1 MRPTLTLLMLIVI
14 AAPLP
19 SCSRL
24 SKGGWE
30 PVSEGPVAAVPNP
43 LPVPFFSREL
53 VMDEVSDEIEDY
65 FRILREQRVRLT
77 GDILTEGFIDT
88 VPRIGSTI
96 LEPWR
101 RDSTPG
107 FERVHASLQTIR
119 RWARV
124 RVIPTANQYLIDV
137 KVYKEL
143 EDLEEPMQSS
153 LTGQPF
159 RQDNVL
165 DHDLIDNFVEP
176 PNLGWIPMGR
186 DFSLEQRILANL
198 NARFERAAANGAT
211 CVR

>member
-1 MRPTLTLLMLIVI
+1 MRQQLTFLVLISAL
-14 AAPLP
+14 AACPA
-19 SCSRL
+19 CSRL

-30 PVSEGPVAAVPNP
+30 PVGEGPVAALPNP
-43 LPVPFFSREL
+43 LPVPFYPREL

-77 GDILTEGFIDT
+77 GDILTEGYIDT
-88 VPRIGSTI
+88 EPKIGSTI

-101 RDSTPG
+101 KDSTPG
-107 FERVHASLQTIR
+107 FERWHASLQTVR

-124 RVIPTANQYLIDV
+124 RVIPTADLYLIDV

-143 EDLEEPMQSS
+143 EDLQEPSKS
-153 LTGQPF
+153 LLGGQFFQLGNGP
-159 RQDNVL
+159 
-165 DHDLIDNFVEP
+165 IDEPIENFVEP
-176 PNLGWIPMGR
+176 ANLGWIPMGR
-186 DFSLEQRILANL
+186 DFSLEQKILANL